1 MNERRQAELDGGR
14 SETGAAEGGT
24 ISGQRPMSFRDRLW
38 LRVTVGWTLFVW
50 LVFTRNIVGDPK
62 HSFGFKA
69 VHVTLAIISIVLAI
83 GVWVVSSRGR
93 SRDREEVR
101 N

>member
-1 MNERRQAELDGGR
+1 MSSGR
-14 SETGAAEGGT
+14 HRLPDAGVHYRLA
-24 ISGQRPMSFRDRLW
+24 MSSRDRLW

-69 VHVTLAIISIVLAI
+69 VHVALAIVSIVLAI
-83 GVWVVSSRGR
+83 GVWAVASRNR
-93 SRDREEVR
+93 TEVR
-101 N
+101 D

>member
-1 MNERRQAELDGGR
+1 
-14 SETGAAEGGT
+14 
-24 ISGQRPMSFRDRLW
+24 MSSRDRIW
-38 LRVTVGWTLFVW
+38 LRVAAGWTFFVW

-69 VHVTLAIISIVLAI
+69 VHVTLAVISLGLGAM
-83 GVWVVSSRGR
+83 VWAVASRGKAR
-93 SRDREEVR
+93 AR

>member
-1 MNERRQAELDGGR
+1 ML
-14 SETGAAEGGT
+14 
-24 ISGQRPMSFRDRLW
+24 SFRDRVW

-50 LVFTRNIVGDPK
+50 LVFTKNIVGDPK

-69 VHVTLAIISIVLAI
+69 VHVALAIVSIVLAF
-83 GVWVVSSRGR
+83 GVWAVANRGR
-93 SRDREEVR
+93 KRERVH

>member
-1 MNERRQAELDGGR
+1 MP
-14 SETGAAEGGT
+14 S
-24 ISGQRPMSFRDRLW
+24 RDRLW

-69 VHVTLAIISIVLAI
+69 VHVALAIVSIVLAV
-83 GVWVVSSRGR
+83 GVWAIASR
-93 SRDREEVR
+93 SRTRER
-101 N
+101 IRD

>member
-1 MNERRQAELDGGR
+1 
-14 SETGAAEGGT
+14 
-24 ISGQRPMSFRDRLW
+24 MSFRDRLW
-38 LRVTVGWTLFVW
+38 LRITVGWTFFVW

-93 SRDREEVR
+93 TRDREEVR